1 MSDIDSQSNKIPA
14 HAHYTLLLLLLT
26 YVFNYVDRNI
36 INVLI
41 EPIKA
46 EFGVSDTVLGL
57 VSGLLFALF
66 YAVMGLFMGRLSDKY
81 SRSKLMGI
89 YCVSWS
95 ALTMLCGAAVT
106 FTHLA
111 FARIGVAVTEAGS
124 APTSLSM
131 IADLYPPR
139 RRSFAI
145 GVWSIGS
152 HIGALIGMAFGG
164 WVAYQY
170 GWRAAFLAVGL
181 PGILLGLLIYFTVKE
196 PTRGKWDVAQKTEAK
211 QPQEPIWRNV
221 KSLLKNKTYAGICL
235 GCAVAA
241 LQAYSVG
248 IWGTSF
254 LMRSHG
260 MTVQAAGLLLGLVAV
275 AGAMLGTVFSGWLT
289 DYLAAKDSGWQIGV
303 PAVGLLIATP
313 AGIAYFLW
321 PADTL
326 FQVGAVAVPT
336 AAIFAVIH
344 GFFTTWW
351 IAPNMAAISQLIP
364 STNRAFANAFFL
376 LAFTFAG
383 MGIGPIIVGVLSD
396 LFESTYQ
403 IEALRYAMVVI
414 VCTAFLSAIIL
425 ALNIKGYKKALAEK
439 DF

>member
-1 MSDIDSQSNKIPA
+1 MSDIDSTTNKVPA

-41 EPIKA
+41 EPIKT
-46 EFGVSDTVLGL
+46 EFGVSDTALGL

-66 YAVMGLFMGRLSDKY
+66 YAFIGLFMGRLSDKY

-95 ALTMLCGAAVT
+95 GLTMLCGFAVT
-106 FTHLA
+106 FAHLA

-145 GVWSIGS
+145 GIWSIGS
-152 HIGALIGMAFGG
+152 HIGALIGMGFGG

-170 GWRAAFLAVGL
+170 GWRAAFLVAGL
-181 PGILLGLLIYFTVKE
+181 PGIILGTLIYFTVKE
-196 PTRGKWDVAQKTEAK
+196 PTRGRWDNSQNKAANQSH
-211 QPQEPIWRNV
+211 EPIWKNV

-248 IWGTSF
+248 IWGASF
-254 LMRSHG
+254 LIRSHG
-260 MTVQAAGLLLGLVAV
+260 MTVQSAGLLLGLIAV
-275 AGAMLGTVFSGWLT
+275 AGAVFGTIFSGWLT

-303 PAVGLLIATP
+303 PALGLLIATP

-321 PADTL
+321 PTGVL
-326 FQVGAVAVPT
+326 FEVGAIAIPT

-364 STNRAFANAFFL
+364 ANNRAFANALFF
-376 LAFTFAG
+376 LAFTLAG
-383 MGIGPIIVGVLSD
+383 MGAGPIIVGVLSD

-403 IEALRYAMVVI
+403 IEALRYALVTI

-425 ALNIKGYKKALAEK
+425 AMNIKGYKKSLVAK

>member
-1 MSDIDSQSNKIPA
+1 MDVKTNKIPL
-14 HAHYTLLLLLLT
+14 HTHYTLLLLLLT

-41 EPIKA
+41 EPIKN
-46 EFGVSDTVLGL
+46 EFGVSDTALGL

-81 SRSKLMGI
+81 NRSKLMGI

-95 ALTMLCGAAVT
+95 ALTMLCGTAVT
-106 FTHLA
+106 FAHLA
-111 FARIGVAVTEAGS
+111 FSRIGVAITEAGS

-152 HIGALIGMAFGG
+152 HIGALIGMGFGG
-164 WVAYQY
+164 WIAFQY
-170 GWRAAFLAVGL
+170 GWRTAFFVVGL
-181 PGILLGLLIYFTVKE
+181 PGIALGILIYLTVKE
-196 PTRGKWDVAQKTEAK
+196 PVRGQWD
-211 QPQEPIWRNV
+211 NV
-221 KSLLKNKTYAGICL
+221 KNSDSNAHQESIFKNVKLLLKNKTYAGICL

-248 IWGTSF
+248 IWGASF
-254 LMRSHG
+254 LIRSHG
-260 MTVQAAGLLLGLVAV
+260 MTVQSAGLLLGLIAV
-275 AGAMLGTVFSGWLT
+275 AGAMLGTIFSGWLT
-289 DYLAAKDSGWQIGV
+289 DHLVAKNSGWQIGV
-303 PAVGLLIATP
+303 PALGLLIATP
-313 AGIAYFLW
+313 AGVAYFLW
-321 PADTL
+321 PTGTL
-326 FQVGAVAVPT
+326 FQIGATAIPT

-351 IAPNMAAISQLIP
+351 IAPNMSAVSQLIP
-364 STNRAFANAFFL
+364 SNNRSFANAFFL
-376 LAFTFAG
+376 LAFTLAG
-383 MGIGPIIVGVLSD
+383 MGVGPIVVGVLSD

-403 IEALRYAMVVI
+403 IEALRYAMVTI
-414 VCTAFLSAIIL
+414 VMTAFVSAVIL
-425 ALNIKGYKKALAEK
+425 AMNIKGYKKFLETK